1 MSNIFKSNLVIK
13 MEGASHTPLMRIT
26 VDGFPKGVYVDC
38 EVINHDL
45 AKRRPSANLSNAR
58 KENDNYRFL
67 EGISNGYTNGGK
79 LVIEIDNTNFN
90 SDNYQKGIIRPSH
103 VDYPAY
109 VKYGETYDY
118 RGGGQFSGRLMA
130 LIVILGAL
138 CKGELVNKGVKIAS
152 HIKRIGEVS
161 DDKANYSDEEI
172 EKLNNDLTINDQAL
186 KKMQSLIKEAKENKD
201 SLGGIIEAYAKG
213 VKVGLGEDYFGG
225 LDAKISSLMFSIP
238 GVKEVLFG
246 NEDALNGYGSN
257 YNDQLAYQ
265 DDKVVFLSN
274 NAGGINGGLAN
285 GMPVIV
291 NVGFR
296 PTASIG
302 KCQKSINIISKE
314 NIDLCISGN
323 HDACF
328 AYRCGVIVEGMLA
341 IALLDT
347 YLGEAK

>member
-1 MSNIFKSNLVIK
+1 MSKDFKSNLVIRLK
-13 MEGASHTPLMRIT
+13 GASHKKLMQII
-26 VDGFPKGVYVDC
+26 VDGFPKDVKV
-38 EVINHDL
+38 NHE
-45 AKRRPSANLSNAR
+45 ANKEAIIRRMPNIDLSNAR
-58 KENDNYRFL
+58 CELDEYKIISGIDNN
-67 EGISNGYTNGGK
+67 ITNGKK
-79 LVIEIDNTNFN
+79 LVIEVKNNNFN
-90 SDNYQKGIIRPSH
+90 SKNYQKGIVRPGH

-152 HIKRIGEVS
+152 HIKKIGEVS
-161 DDKANYSDEEI
+161 DDKATYSDEEI